1 MKLILSLACAAFA
14 LTALPAAAQT
24 VPDPEADARM
34 QARGEAYSRAEDS
47 EQDPAELERTRL
59 LNAEIA
65 ARNLAAEE
73 REAADNAAYAAA
85 LEASALAEEAYR
97 RDVAAAETAR
107 ANHQAA
113 VSAADAARMAWEA
126 DRAAWLADCRARH
139 NASACVVPD

>member
-1 MKLILSLACAAFA
+1 MKMILSLACAALA

-24 VPDPEADARM
+24 FPDPEADARM

-65 ARNLAAEE
+65 ARNRAAEE
-73 REAADNAAYAAA
+73 REAADNAAYAAT
-85 LEASALAEEAYR
+85 LEASAVAEEAYR

-139 NASACVVPD
+139 NASVCVVPD